1 MQLAIDDHISRLL
14 FDHECVI
21 VPGFGA
27 FLTRYY
33 SAEVN
38 AATHMMRPP
47 SRRLYFNRAIREN
60 DGLLAKA
67 ISYTEDLSYD
77 EALTAIGKKAQ
88 EWSAALKA
96 GQKVVINGIGRL
108 YVDEISGKLQFSPSL
123 ENNFL
128 TSAYGL
134 SIFRSPAVQRE
145 AQIRKGVHKAIEKHM
160 SKKPGTREQAETKAS
175 TKKKKR
181 TPWAAILLPLAFA
194 GAVGA
199 GYVAYQNDAF
209 ENVAGFNILEFSR
222 STEKP
227 VEEPAVEENAEATA
241 EESFEEEANGYDS
254 YYTEE
259 EEVAEESYSTSA
271 PEASAEEQNLISG
284 YHIVVGSFQDREN
297 AQQYI
302 SELQAEGYEA
312 YLADGDAS
320 FSRVAIGN
328 FQSWGAA
335 KNALDGVRQNINSGS
350 WIYSN

>member
-21 VPGFGA
+21 IPGFGA

-47 SRRLYFNRAIREN
+47 SRRLYFNRSIHEN

-67 ISYTEDLSYD
+67 ISYTEG
-77 EALTAIGKKAQ
+77 LTYKQSLAVIEDQVK
-88 EWSAALKA
+88 EWVHLLKA
-96 GQKVVINGIGRL
+96 GKKVAISGIGRL
-108 YVDEISGKLQFSPSL
+108 YVDENSRKLQFSPSL

-145 AQIRKGVHKAIEKHM
+145 ALIRKGVHKAIEKHM
-160 SKKPGTREQAETKAS
+160 AKKPTTRKEAENAPATE
-175 TKKKKR
+175 KKKKR
-181 TPWAAILLPLAFA
+181 TPWAAVLVPIIFA
-194 GAVGA
+194 GIVGA

-209 ENVAGFNILEFSR
+209 ENVAGFNIFKSNDKPAEDIKAEELT
-222 STEKP
+222 STEEP
-227 VEEPAVEENAEATA
+227 VEELNEEPAYEEENII
-241 EESFEEEANGYDS
+241 
-254 YYTEE
+254 TEE
-259 EEVAEESYSTSA
+259 EVMSEEPASEDSFSAAEEVTA
-271 PEASAEEQNLISG
+271 PSG
-284 YHIVVGSFQDREN
+284 YHIVVGSFHDRSN
-297 AQQYI
+297 AEHYI
-302 SELQAEGYEA
+302 SELQAQGYDA
-312 YLADGDAS
+312 YLANGTPD

-328 FQSWGAA
+328 FQSWRQA
-335 KNALDGVRQNINSGS
+335 KNALDGVRMNVNPGS